1 MQDRFGREIDYL
13 RLSVTDR
20 CNLRCVYC
28 MPEGGAPALERGELL
43 EYEELVRLT
52 RILARLGVRHVR
64 LTGGEPM
71 ARRGCLDL
79 VRALHALPGIESV
92 AMTSNGTLLRDRAA
106 EAKAAGLDALNLSLD
121 TLNPAVYARMTRGG
135 DVNDAL
141 QTLEQSLAAGL
152 NVKLNAVPVRGFNE
166 NELADLAALA
176 KDRDVCVRF
185 IELMPI
191 GCARDLRFVP
201 IDEVRARLTDAFGT
215 WEPDEAAHGHGP
227 ARYGKPKGFV
237 GSIGLIG
244 ALSHEFCDACNRVRL
259 TADGRLKLCLN
270 HTQGL
275 DLRALLRGGADDAAL
290 EAAIRDAI
298 VNKPRCH
305 GFYADVSDRE
315 PRRMYQ
321 IGG

>member
-191 GCARDLRFVP
+191 GCAVCTWP
-201 IDEVRARLTDAFGT
+201 NCGFG
-215 WEPDEAAHGHGP
+215 
-227 ARYGKPKGFV
+227 K
-237 GSIGLIG
+237 
-244 ALSHEFCDACNRVRL
+244 
-259 TADGRLKLCLN
+259 
-270 HTQGL
+270 
-275 DLRALLRGGADDAAL
+275 
-290 EAAIRDAI
+290 
-298 VNKPRCH
+298 
-305 GFYADVSDRE
+305 
-315 PRRMYQ
+315 
-321 IGG
+321 